1 MERVVRDRK
10 RRTWTVRSRIS
21 WTKPQMADQFEHDVA
36 AGYLEG
42 VWMLVIIVLLTLFV
56 VIRTPDEVVRPAW
69 FVLLIL
75 LILLLLPFLWAL
87 QRPWIITA
95 ETLDPIESAGER
107 WEGVVYGILSA
118 RDETARIA
126 DELEEKGEPDV
137 VNGPLMRVL
146 PVGRDS

>member
-1 MERVVRDRK
+1 MERVVRDGK

-42 VWMLVIIVLLTLFV
+42 IWMLVILVVFRTPNDV
-56 VIRTPDEVVRPAW
+56 VIPAW

-75 LILLLLPFLWAL
+75 LILLLLPVLWAL
-87 QRPWIITA
+87 QRPWVITA
-95 ETLDPIESAGER
+95 ETPEPVESSGER

-118 RDETARIA
+118 REETARIA
-126 DELEEKGEPDV
+126 DELEDKGEPDV

>member
-36 AGYLEG
+36 AGHLEG
-42 VWMLVIIVLLTLFV
+42 IWVLAVLVLLTLFV

-95 ETLDPIESAGER
+95 ETPDPIESAGER
-107 WEGVVYGILSA
+107 WEGVVYGLLSA
-118 RDETARIA
+118 REETDRIA
-126 DELEEKGEPDV
+126 DELEDKGEPDV

>member
-10 RRTWTVRSRIS
+10 RRKWTVRSRIS

-36 AGYLEG
+36 AGHLEG
-42 VWMLVIIVLLTLFV
+42 VWMLVILALLTLVV
-56 VIRTPDEVVRPAW
+56 VIRTPEEVVRPAW
-69 FVLLIL
+69 FVLLL
-75 LILLLLPFLWAL
+75 LLLLPFLCAL
-87 QRPWIITA
+87 QRPWVITA
-95 ETLDPIESAGER
+95 ETPDPIESAGER
-107 WEGVVYGILSA
+107 WEGVVYGLLSA

-126 DELEEKGEPDV
+126 EDLEDKGEPDV